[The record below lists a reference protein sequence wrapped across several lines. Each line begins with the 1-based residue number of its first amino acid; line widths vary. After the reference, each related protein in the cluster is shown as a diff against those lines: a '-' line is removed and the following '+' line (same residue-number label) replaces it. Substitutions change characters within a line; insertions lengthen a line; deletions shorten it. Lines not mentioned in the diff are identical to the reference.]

1 MKLEE
6 AKKIVIE
13 LCDCKIVEL
22 QNKIKDCRRTIKDKR
37 ESLALNERILF
48 AFEKDMAIWE
58 HSRVH
63 SLLLRDKEK

>member
-6 AKKIVIE
+6 AKKIVVE

-22 QNKIKDCRRTIKDKR
+22 ENRIKDCRVEIKSKR
-37 ESLALNERILF
+37 VSLTLSEKMLF
-48 AFEKDMAIWE
+48 EFEKDKAIWE

-63 SLLLRDKEK
+63 HLLLKDETK